1 MTVSRS
7 AKDPIAYRSYVH
19 DIDIDASNHG
29 IVTIHPLMDNYG
41 IRRLE
46 NPRNVEYYP
55 IVSIDDN
62 AFAGCNWITRIN
74 IPASIKTIGRNVF
87 MGCEN
92 LKEIYVDANNPYF
105 TSDDGVLYNREKTIL
120 IKFPAGK
127 DASSFTI
134 PETVKEIADDA
145 FEGVKMDNNTVSQD
159 EGNPSFDK
167 ETNYQFN
174 NAQAYVGETL
184 YLVPL
189 TGSQIPAGL
198 GLGGK
203 ISEHYH
209 NFMDYERFDD
219 DLGHCATPNQYK
231 FDPYDYR
238 DYCIAGTHKRHIEGH
253 KFYVDKVVR
262 PYEDPTIAEEYRY
275 KYMWILYLTDLQT
288 GDKLKY
294 IYDGEIRNT
303 QIDFENFPFVVVR
316 HFNYL
321 KSLIGTKLVFAT
333 QSVNIYLA
341 DSREHVYDKVFDDIV
356 PHYSA
361 NYKDIN
367 TGEPITFTTPYAKW
381 TIKDVG
387 LDVHESALFFVVSN
401 GENTIKVIYN
411 NQYSTH
417 HPRHNVGNRVFPE
430 KQWDMLVEK
439 YGEKHMSLIMQTQIS
454 DDMTLDEKYLAG
466 GRRLATSK
474 KDEKSTSDALKNI
487 GKTAVKSTKKT
498 VSDGVKIIKS
508 IFK

>member
-19 DIDIDASNHG
+19 DIDASNHG
-29 IVTIHPLMDNYG
+29 IVTIHPLMDDYG
-41 IRRLE
+41 IGRLE
-46 NPRNVEYYP
+46 NPRNVKYYP

-62 AFAGCNWITRIN
+62 AFAGCYWITRIN

-92 LKEIYVDANNPYF
+92 LKEIFVDANNPYF
-105 TSDDGVLYNREKTIL
+105 TSDDGVLYNKEKTIL

-145 FEGVKMDNNTVSQD
+145 FEGVKMDNTISK
-159 EGNPSFDK
+159 ETGNPNYDVT
-167 ETNYQFN
+167 TNYQFN

-209 NFMDYERFDD
+209 NFMDFERFDD
-219 DLGHCATPNQYK
+219 DLGHAATPMQYK
-231 FDPYDYR
+231 FDPYDSR
-238 DYCIAGTHKRHIEGH
+238 DCSVAGTHKRHIEGH
-253 KFYVDKVVR
+253 KFYVNKVVR
-262 PYEDPTIAEEYRY
+262 PYEDPCIAEEYRY
-275 KYMWILYLTDLQT
+275 KYQWILYLTDLHT
-288 GDKLKY
+288 GEKLKY

-303 QIDFENFPFVVVR
+303 FIDFENFPFVVVK

-321 KSLIGTKLVFAT
+321 KSLIGTNLVFAT
-333 QSVNIYLA
+333 QSVNIHLA
-341 DSREHVYDKVFDDIV
+341 DSREHFYDHFYDYV
-356 PHYSA
+356 PQYSA

-367 TGEPITFTTPYAKW
+367 TGEPITFTTPYVKW
-381 TIKDVG
+381 KIKEVG
-387 LDVHESALFFVVSN
+387 IDIHESALFFIVSN
-401 GENTIKVIYN
+401 DIHTIKVIYD

-417 HPRHNVGNRVFPE
+417 HPKHNVGNRVFPE
-430 KQWDMLVEK
+430 KQWNMLVNK
-439 YGEKHMSLIMQTQIS
+439 YGEEHMSLIMQTKIS
-454 DDMTLDEKYLAG
+454 DDMTEEEKYLAG
-466 GRRLATSK
+466 GQRLAMSK
-474 KDEKSTSDALKNI
+474 KDEKSTSDVLKNM
-487 GKTAVKSTKKT
+487 GKTAVKSTKEA
-498 VSDGVKIIKS
+498 VSDGVKAIKN

>member
-1 MTVSRS
+1 MRKIIIFCFILCLS
-7 AKDPIAYRSYVH
+7 
-19 DIDIDASNHG
+19 SNLG
-29 IVTIHPLMDNYG
+29 AV
-41 IRRLE
+41 RLYYCFNE
-46 NPRNVEYYP
+46 N
-55 IVSIDDN
+55 
-62 AFAGCNWITRIN
+62 T
-74 IPASIKTIGRNVF
+74 
-87 MGCEN
+87 
-92 LKEIYVDANNPYF
+92 
-105 TSDDGVLYNREKTIL
+105 
-120 IKFPAGK
+120 
-127 DASSFTI
+127 
-134 PETVKEIADDA
+134 ETV
-145 FEGVKMDNNTVSQD
+145 TVSQD

-189 TGSQIPAGL
+189 TGSQNPAGL
-198 GLGGK
+198 GLGGE
-203 ISEHYH
+203 ISEHYPH
-209 NFMDYERFDD
+209 FMDYEMFDD
-219 DLGHCATPNQYK
+219 DIGHEITMWQYK

-238 DYCIAGTHKRHIEGH
+238 DQTIAGTHKRHIEGH

-262 PYEDPTIAEEYRY
+262 SYEDPTIAEEYRY
-275 KYMWILYLTDLQT
+275 NYMWILYLTDLQT

-294 IYDGEIRNT
+294 IYNGEIRNT
-303 QIDFENFPFVVVR
+303 QIDFNNFPFVVVR

-333 QSVNIYLA
+333 QSVNIHLEPA
-341 DSREHVYDKVFDDIV
+341 REHAYDHFYDIV
-356 PHYSA
+356 PCYSA

-367 TGEPITFTTPYAKW
+367 TGEPITFTTPYTKW

-387 LDVHESALFFVVSN
+387 LDVHESALFFIVSN

-417 HPRHNVGNRVFPE
+417 HPRYNVGNRVFPE
-430 KQWDMLVEK
+430 KQWDMLVNK